1 MIQWWYAHLAM
12 GRPRFDSW
20 VVVGETEKT
29 TQLVNVADDD
39 NDDDDSDNDS
49 DDDHDDDS
57 DNHNSDNND
66 SKDDYNDN
74 GNEYAITGARPS
86 K

>member
-1 MIQWWYAHLAM
+1 MIQWWYAHFAM

-39 NDDDDSDNDS
+39 NDDD
-49 DDDHDDDS
+49 HDDDS
-57 DNHNSDNND
+57 DNHNSDND